1 VKNIVFMITVTV
13 GLISCQSTRELSY
26 YVKNTYTGK
35 YVYPYSMF
43 NSDREG
49 GGVDSWYKYAD
60 SIDYIIFKKC
70 ANPDAIISKCPE
82 LTAIASREETFLT
95 SKDIK
100 KMRHPKIRYVEGALD
115 TFKAAEFIKAFPNCE
130 IMQINC
136 SQADSITSELFN
148 SDSLKAITVISQN
161 SPVFNFEKLENKPHI
176 KRELIRFTMNNL
188 DTSALKTLDRELAFE
203 LIIIDSYARNRKHI
217 YPFLDFLVSGNIE
230 NRIHMRFPNLRLNK
244 KPKFVQSIISR
255 YNSNIV
261 LFKYNYRSY
270 FYEYHFTLSKH
281 KL

>member
-1 VKNIVFMITVTV
+1 VKNIVFIITVTV
-13 GLISCQSTRELSY
+13 GLMSCRTLFRASCEFQY
-26 YVKNTYTGK
+26 YVKNTYTDEFVLSG
-35 YVYPYSMF
+35 YVVMAKDGSGL
-43 NSDREG
+43 DA
-49 GGVDSWYKYAD
+49 WIKCAD
-60 SIDYIIFKKC
+60 SIDYIEFRKC
-70 ANPDAIISKCPE
+70 ENPDAIISKCPE

-115 TFKAAEFIKAFPNCE
+115 TFKAAEFIKAFPNCG

-136 SQADSITSELFN
+136 SQADSINSDLFN
-148 SDSLKAITVISQN
+148 SDSLKEIIIISPN
-161 SPVFNFEKLENKPHI
+161 SPVLNFDKLEKKPHI
-176 KRELIRFTMNNL
+176 KRKIIYFTMNNL

-203 LIIIDSYARNRKHI
+203 VISIDSYTRKRRHI

-230 NRIHMRFPNLRLNK
+230 NRILMEFPNLRLNK

-255 YNSNIV
+255 YNNDII
-261 LFKYNYRSY
+261 FHNYDY
-270 FYEYHFTLSKH
+270 YFTLSKH